1 MPRTTSESTLAA
13 IKILR
18 PLHPVRIRCQSPRSR
33 PGFLV
38 LDGVKSVVM
47 LRLARALT
55 VGIVICLM
63 LLGQTRPSLIQKSFE
78 NGDFSRNK
86 PGEFPT
92 AWHLGREGTP
102 DYSAE
107 VATGQACTSGMQCA
121 IVRSLGIAARTF
133 CFLYQVY
140 DAQPFRG
147 EKVKFRAAVRV
158 TGNGYARILVRI
170 HRVDGST
177 SFRDDMGDHPI
188 TSANWA
194 FYEIEA
200 PVSLDARDIELGMQD
215 FEQGIASI
223 DRISV
228 TYSK

>member
-1 MPRTTSESTLAA
+1 VIALS
-13 IKILR
+13 
-18 PLHPVRIRCQSPRSR
+18 
-33 PGFLV
+33 
-38 LDGVKSVVM
+38 
-47 LRLARALT
+47 RALT
-55 VGIVICLM
+55 VGIVICLIV
-63 LLGQTRPSLIQKSFE
+63 LGQTRPDGIQNSFE
-78 NGDFSRNK
+78 NADFSRNK

-92 AWHLGREGTP
+92 GWHLGPRTP

-121 IVRSLGIAARTF
+121 IVRSLGIDARTF
-133 CFLYQVY
+133 CFLYQTY
-140 DAQPFRG
+140 DAEPFRG
-147 EKVKFRAAVRV
+147 QKVKFRAAVRV

-170 HRVDGST
+170 HRVDGTT

-188 TSANWA
+188 RSASWA

-200 PVSLDARDIELGMQD
+200 PVPLDARDIELGMQD

-228 TYSK
+228 TYSR